1 MTDSGAV
8 APETQ
13 TDPPGRRRGN
23 SVVTRLR
30 TLPPELRNAGIASAA
45 LVASFVLPWYQKNYS
60 AVVANR
66 LQAESSSL
74 SAFGVFSFV
83 EAAILIL
90 ALGVLYLVWARANR
104 RAFHL
109 PGGDGTVIFAAGV
122 WAVLLLVWRTFDR
135 PSAEAPG
142 ISYGIEWGIFAAF
155 VAAGA
160 LAAAGARI
168 RAVDRPEPP
177 NPVAED
183 DGWEKPP
190 RGERAADRRP
200 ADAGAVTEVLRD
212 PPRWQGEPRPF
223 GDDPS
228 EAETRVEPSEAPTRR
243 GPVDPSEA
251 DTRRSPV
258 DPPHDRLF

>member
-8 APETQ
+8 APENQ
-13 TDPPGRRRGN
+13 NEPSGRRRGH
-23 SVVTRLR
+23 SVAARVRD
-30 TLPPELRNAGIASAA
+30 LPPELRNAGIASAA

-66 LQAESSSL
+66 LQAESSNL

-109 PGGDGTVIFAAGV
+109 PGGDGTVIFAAGL
-122 WAVLLLVWRTFDR
+122 WAILLLIWRTFDR

-142 ISYGIEWGIFAAF
+142 ISYGIEWGIFVAF

-177 NPVAED
+177 NPVADAE
-183 DGWEKPP
+183 GWDTPP
-190 RGERAADRRP
+190 RPGRPPDRRP

-212 PPRWQGEPRPF
+212 RPSWQGEPKPF
-223 GDDPS
+223 GDAPS
-228 EAETRVEPSEAPTRR
+228 EAETRVDPGEAPTR
-243 GPVDPSEA
+243 
-251 DTRRSPV
+251 V